1 MLRKSNSY
9 INTPNE
15 LLALAYRKKNINIII
30 NIIILPLIQKIILQ
44 VQYIYEKSS

>member
-1 MLRKSNSY
+1 MIRKSNSY

-15 LLALAYRKKNINIII
+15 LLALAYREKNIKIII

-44 VQYIYEKSS
+44 VQ